1 MDCEGNKM
9 PELKFINV
17 GNGCFVC
24 ANRVTSMIL
33 PYNTGGRRFL
43 KRAKDT
49 DTFIDTT
56 SNKPLR
62 TLLLMDDGS
71 VLGSSISGKAL
82 ARRCNPKITKND
94 IEEEEEP
101 DEDHRPECEDSE
113 ADVT

>member
-1 MDCEGNKM
+1 M

-62 TLLLMDDGS
+62 TLLLLDDGS
-71 VLGSSISGKAL
+71 VMGSSISGKAL
-82 ARRCNPKITKND
+82 ARRCNPKTIKD
-94 IEEEEEP
+94 YIEEMEDTA
-101 DEDHRPECEDSE
+101 DEDHRPECEDPE
-113 ADVT
+113 TDVT